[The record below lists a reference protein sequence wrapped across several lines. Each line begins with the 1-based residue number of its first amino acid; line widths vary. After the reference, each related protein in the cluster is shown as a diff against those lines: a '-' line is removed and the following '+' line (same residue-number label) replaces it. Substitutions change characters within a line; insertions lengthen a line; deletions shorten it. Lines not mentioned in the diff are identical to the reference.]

1 RVQVLNG
8 NGVSG
13 AAGKMS
19 QTLQSSGFTVESIG
33 NAETRD
39 YELTTIVVPVGS
51 ANGGVI
57 VSELGFGVVE
67 FGDVDN
73 GYDAVVI
80 VGADAP

>member
-1 RVQVLNG
+1 
-8 NGVSG
+8 
-13 AAGKMS
+13 M
-19 QTLQSSGFTVESIG
+19 ESIG

-51 ANGGVI
+51 SNGGVI

>member
-1 RVQVLNG
+1 
-8 NGVSG
+8 VSG

-19 QTLQSSGFTVESIG
+19 ETLQASGFMVEAIG
-33 NAETRD
+33 NADTRD
-39 YELTTIVVPVGS
+39 YEMTTIVVPAGS
-51 ANGGVI
+51 SNGGVI
-57 VSELGFGVVE
+57 VTELGFGVVE